1 MEEASQ
7 NSRGRLPLSPVFLC
21 LFSSSSGPTPS
32 TARWPR
38 RRPPPTP
45 PTGQSDSQAPVGWE
59 AWGWGWGGQWP
70 SYSLR
75 MAIVSRE
82 RTIETGA
89 SRNVSVPHV
98 SQTLVVLQQ
107 QMFVFVINYCS
118 PLMFIAKSL
127 SPSDLFMV

>member
-59 AWGWGWGGQWP
+59 AWGWGWGA
-70 SYSLR
+70 
-75 MAIVSRE
+75 MAILFFEDGHCKQGEDNRNGGFQE
-82 RTIETGA
+82 RQRATCEPNTCCTSA
-89 SRNVSVPHV
+89 ADVC
-98 SQTLVVLQQ
+98 LC
-107 QMFVFVINYCS
+107 Y
-118 PLMFIAKSL
+118 
-127 SPSDLFMV
+127 